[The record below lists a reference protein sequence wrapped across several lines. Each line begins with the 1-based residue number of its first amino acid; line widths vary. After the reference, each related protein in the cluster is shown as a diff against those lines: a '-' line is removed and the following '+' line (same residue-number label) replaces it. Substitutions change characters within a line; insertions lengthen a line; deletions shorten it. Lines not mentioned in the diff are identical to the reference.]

1 MSQYG
6 YMVWGGVLATVCLA
20 MLGLFLLILR
30 EQRRQAPPRRRGDC
44 AGLLAEAKE
53 LEELAAAAYTK
64 ALEATTT
71 AAHALAQLDLAQ
83 AETDAASHALDAT
96 TAALDEAS
104 TSVRP
109 PASGR
114 DDPKELS
121 SAAMAAYRQGAIS
134 ADQLRLLWQKIDGW
148 EPGQD
153 ELAHELTRLRAED
166 VDARRR
172 YDNATFL
179 ERAARQAADVAEVA
193 SRALTQEAADAAAEA
208 QEARVAF
215 DQCRQRPTR

>member
-1 MSQYG
+1 
-6 YMVWGGVLATVCLA
+6 MVWGGVLATVCLA
-20 MLGLFLLILR
+20 MLGLFGLILR
-30 EQRRQAPPRRRGDC
+30 EQRRQSPPVRRRGDC

-71 AAHALAQLDLAQ
+71 AAQALAELDLAQ
-83 AETDAASHALDAT
+83 AETDAASQALDAT
-96 TAALDEAS
+96 TAALDRAA
-104 TSVRP
+104 TAVRP
-109 PASGR
+109 RSADR

-134 ADQLRLLWQKIDGW
+134 ADQLRMLWQKIDGW

-153 ELAHELTRLRAED
+153 DLAHELTRLRAED

-172 YDNATFL
+172 YDNATFA
-179 ERAARQAADVAEVA
+179 ERAARQAAEVAEVA

-208 QEARVAF
+208 QEARLAY
-215 DQCRQRPTR
+215 DQCRQTSR